1 MIVYMAT
8 NKVNGKM
15 YIGQTVGNLGVR
27 KRNHINDALNKSNTM
42 YFGKAIR
49 KYNQDNFD
57 WEVLDSARNID
68 ELNELEIFFI
78 KLFKTFGEG
87 YNLNAG
93 GKNALHSEET
103 KRKMSEAQ
111 KGEKC
116 YMYGKKGK
124 NSVNWGRC
132 ASVEVRKHMSE
143 AQKGIKCSEESK
155 QKISKTLKGRK
166 LSKEHIKN
174 ITRKGKDHPMYGKH
188 HSESSKKR
196 VSKSRTGKY
205 TGKNN
210 HASRAVIVNGKH
222 FDTIV
227 EASKFIGMSAS
238 VVSIRLKNK
247 VPGYEY
253 ACKKEN

>member
-15 YIGQTVGNLGVR
+15 YIGQTIGNLGVR
-27 KRNHINDALNKSNTM
+27 KKNHINDALNKRNNM
-42 YFGKAIR
+42 YFGRAIR
-49 KYNQDNFD
+49 KYGPESFE
-57 WEVLDSARNID
+57 WEVLDSARNIN
-68 ELNELEIFFI
+68 ELNDLEIFFI

-93 GKNALHSEET
+93 GSNALASEET
-103 KRKMSEAQ
+103 KKRMSDSK

-124 NSVNWGRC
+124 DSINWGRC

-143 AQKGIKCSEESK
+143 AQKDIKCSEEAK
-155 QKISKTLKGRK
+155 QKISNTLKGRK

-174 ITRKGKDHPMYGKH
+174 MTRKGKDHPMYGKH
-188 HSESSKKR
+188 HSEESKEKM
-196 VSKSRTGKY
+196 VKSRTGKY

-210 HASRAVIVNGKH
+210 HASRAVIVDGKY

-227 EASKFIGMSAS
+227 DASKFIGTSAS
-238 VVSIRLKNK
+238 VISIKLKNK
-247 VPGYEY
+247 IPGYEY